1 MRGNSF
7 TVVIVSALLVNL
19 SKGAFSIIVPQ
30 KIAVYNLLCA
40 MLCNAVRGDQTGF
53 VV

>member
-7 TVVIVSALLVNL
+7 TVVIVFALLMNL
-19 SKGAFSIIVPQ
+19 SKGAFSIMVP
-30 KIAVYNLLCA
+30 KMAVYTLLCA
-40 MLCNAVRGDQTGF
+40 MLWNAVRGDKTGF